1 MLRKMKHRLTS
12 DSGAA
17 LSVEM
22 IVLIALAVFAAI
34 MLLKYIM
41 SPMQESAESIGNK
54 IKDMGD

>member
-1 MLRKMKHRLTS
+1 MSNKIKQRFNS

-22 IVLIALAVFAAI
+22 IVLIALAIFAVMMVF
-34 MLLKYIM
+34 KYIM
-41 SPMQESAESIGNK
+41 TPMGESAESIGKK